1 MSGENEI
8 KKLLKMRV
16 DLEERAIRLQI
27 EIGDLQ
33 SAMSEID
40 KAIVIQGFRQSSSGF
55 QPARISETGKKESIV
70 ETPKPPSAEP
80 MIEMNGS
87 QSIQAKDGT
96 VLGSLRVTEDTIT
109 FKPRSEFKFMTSTPP
124 FQSFLIERVLQN
136 MRTTDEQKAT
146 SGELDPTQIL
156 EYSVNLDGEEIKG
169 VVIRNYGGER
179 RLREIQSSF
188 RWSLDKM
195 YDKSKRS

>member
-8 KKLLKMRV
+8 KKLLKMRA
-16 DLEERAIRLQI
+16 DLEERAIQLQI

-40 KAIVIQGFRQSSSGF
+40 KAIVMHGFRQSSSGF
-55 QPARISETGKKESIV
+55 QPAKISENVKKGSNI
-70 ETPKPPSAEP
+70 ETPKPSSSP
-80 MIEMNGS
+80 IIDMNGS

-169 VVIRNYGGER
+169 VEVRNYGGER

>member
-8 KKLLKMRV
+8 KKLLKMRA
-16 DLEERAIRLQI
+16 DLEERAIQLQI

-40 KAIVIQGFRQSSSGF
+40 KAIVMHGFRQSSSGF
-55 QPARISETGKKESIV
+55 QPAKISETVKKGSII
-70 ETPKPPSAEP
+70 ETPKPSSSP
-80 MIEMNGS
+80 IIDMNGS

-169 VVIRNYGGER
+169 VEVRNYGGER

>member
-27 EIGDLQ
+27 EISDLQ

-40 KAIVIQGFRQSSSGF
+40 KAIVMHGFRQSSSGF
-55 QPARISETGKKESIV
+55 QSARISETTKKELIIP
-70 ETPKPPSAEP
+70 TPKPPSAP
-80 MIEMNGS
+80 MIEMNDS

-156 EYSVNLDGEEIKG
+156 EYSVNLDGEEIKN
-169 VVIRNYGGER
+169 VVVRNYGGER

>member
-1 MSGENEI
+1 VSGENEI
-8 KKLLKMRV
+8 KKLLRMRA
-16 DLEERAIRLQI
+16 DLEERVIGLQL
-27 EIGDLQ
+27 EISDLQ

-40 KAIVIQGFRQSSSGF
+40 KAIVLQGFRQSSSGF
-55 QPARISETGKKESIV
+55 QPAKISETAKKETKI
-70 ETPKPPSAEP
+70 EIPKPPSTEP
-80 MIEMNGS
+80 VIERDGS

-146 SGELDPTQIL
+146 LGELDPTQIL

-169 VVIRNYGGER
+169 VVVRNYGGER

>member
-8 KKLLKMRV
+8 KKLLKMRA
-16 DLEERAIRLQI
+16 DLEEQAIRLQI

-40 KAIVIQGFRQSSSGF
+40 KAIVMHGFRQSSSGF
-55 QPARISETGKKESIV
+55 QPARISETVKKESVI
-70 ETPKPPSAEP
+70 ETSKPPSAP
-80 MIEMNGS
+80 MLEMNGS

-96 VLGSLRVTEDTIT
+96 VLGSLKVTEDTIT

-146 SGELDPTQIL
+146 SGELDPTHIL

-169 VVIRNYGGER
+169 VVVRNYGGER

>member
-8 KKLLKMRV
+8 KKLLKMRA

-33 SAMSEID
+33 NAMSEID
-40 KAIVIQGFRQSSSGF
+40 KAIVTHGFRQSSSGF
-55 QPARISETGKKESIV
+55 QPARISETAKKESII
-70 ETPKPPSAEP
+70 ETPKLPSAP
-80 MIEMNGS
+80 KIEMNGS

-156 EYSVNLDGEEIKG
+156 EYSVSLDGEEIKD
-169 VVIRNYGGER
+169 VVVRNYGGER